1 METENQRAGHGRSR
15 GKWNRQKRKE
25 NEEKNRQSGLNE
37 NTQNQAAPNHA
48 AQDSENQGQE
58 RKRAG
63 RKIAVAVGGAVLT
76 AAVAAG
82 AVYVGMGQKYKRV
95 YFPNTTINGLDVSGL
110 TPEETKTK
118 ITEGTS
124 GYILTLQER
133 GGADEVICGSEIGL
147 HPEFDGTL

>member
-76 AAVAAG
+76 AAVAARRCLCG
-82 AVYVGMGQKYKRV
+82 NGPEIQTGL
-95 YFPNTTINGLDVSGL
+95 FP
-110 TPEETKTK
+110 
-118 ITEGTS
+118 
-124 GYILTLQER
+124 
-133 GGADEVICGSEIGL
+133 
-147 HPEFDGTL
+147 

>member
-25 NEEKNRQSGLNE
+25 NAEQNRQNGLNE
-37 NTQNQAAPNHA
+37 NTQNQDAPNHA

-58 RKRAG
+58 RNRAG

-95 YFPNTTINGLDVSGL
+95 YFPNTTINGLVWTDPGRNQNEDYGGDQWL
-110 TPEETKTK
+110 YPD
-118 ITEGTS
+118 TS
-124 GYILTLQER
+124 GAGR
-133 GGADEVICGSEIGL
+133 CG
-147 HPEFDGTL
+147 